1 MPKLEKDIENLL
13 AEYGLSLTDLGYD
26 YADREREMI
35 FHATDQSISPSLY
48 KTGYSAAENYNACE
62 VVQYLCPECKVVTTV
77 AWSVD
82 TATDSV
88 ECECGSRAQIILPQN
103 KRKDKLCKTQAT
115 E

>member
-1 MPKLEKDIENLL
+1 MMPMAKFACVGIAAKFVRRAI
-13 AEYGLSLTDLGYD
+13 SV
-26 YADREREMI
+26 YAARRE
-35 FHATDQSISPSLY
+35 AKS
-48 KTGYSAAENYNACE
+48 SAAENYNACE